1 MLRRLALED
10 SENFPEFEPEVI
22 RCDRCS
28 QIIQPGDSYFSINF
42 MLEAMT
48 EPYKHDILAHHVLN
62 KLCLGCGSVML
73 VEDIT
78 GRNMMKPASLEEKL
92 TAIKRRNKKDVL

>member
-1 MLRRLALED
+1 MED
-10 SENFPEFEPEVI
+10 SENFPEFEPEVL

-28 QIIQPGDSYFSINF
+28 QVIQPGDSYFSFNL

-48 EPYKHDILAHHVLN
+48 EPGRHDILAHHVLN

-73 VEDIT
+73 VEDVM
-78 GRNMMKPASLEEKL
+78 GRNMMKPASQVDKL
-92 TAIKRRNKKDVL
+92 KDIKRRNRKDQFTI